1 MSSPQPVGA
10 HEQRSSH
17 APHVVQSDRG
27 ELDAR
32 PSDRAG
38 PLRVGLVSLHT
49 SPLEQAGSGDA
60 GGMNVYL
67 DALGRELVRAG
78 AAVDV
83 FTRAGGGDLPP
94 TVRTADGV
102 AVHHLQAG
110 PPGLAK
116 DALASYLC
124 AFWLAFAAHPRAGRL
139 DVLHGHY
146 WLSGWIGR
154 RARRHLGI
162 PMVQTFH
169 TLARAKNANLAP
181 GERPEP
187 ALRTTA
193 EDRVVAEAD
202 AVIAPTLAEATLL
215 RSAYRAHPGLVHVVE
230 PGVDMATFTAPRNAA
245 AARRDLGGGRIILHV
260 GRLQPLKG
268 PDVAVRTLAAL
279 VRGER
284 PGDVPIRLVVVGGPS
299 GSGGGLTD
307 AAALRSLATE
317 LGVADRLAVLAPR
330 PHAELAALYAA
341 ADVVVVP
348 SRSESFGLVALEA
361 QASGTPVVAAE
372 VGGLV
377 HAVGEGAGRL
387 VAGYDPLDWARA
399 VRRYLDDPAA
409 AAAAAERGRAHAS
422 RFGWGR
428 TAARTLEVYREARRA
443 HAAATG
449 PALTDASIAS
459 IASVASVAA
468 QGA

>member
-1 MSSPQPVGA
+1 MSHALPADRLRRSARRIDAVPQP
-10 HEQRSSH
+10 
-17 APHVVQSDRG
+17 
-27 ELDAR
+27 DAR

-38 PLRVGLVSLHT
+38 PLRVGLLSLHT

-60 GGMNVYL
+60 GGMNVSL
-67 DALGRELVRAG
+67 AALGRELARAG
-78 AAVDV
+78 VMVDV
-83 FTRAGGGDLPP
+83 FTRANGEDLPP

-102 AVHHLQAG
+102 AVHHLRAG

-124 AFWLAFAAHPRAGRL
+124 AFWLAFAAHPVTVRL
-139 DVLHGHY
+139 DLLHSHY
-146 WLSGWIGR
+146 WLSGWVGR
-154 RARRHLGI
+154 RARRRLGV
-162 PMVQTFH
+162 PLVQTFH

-187 ALRTTA
+187 VLRTTA

-202 AVIAPTLAEATLL
+202 AIVAPTVAEASLL
-215 RSAYRAHPGLVHVVE
+215 RIAYRAQPSRVHVVE
-230 PGVDMATFTAPRNAA
+230 PGVDVATFTAPRDAA

-268 PDVAVRTLAAL
+268 PDVALRTLAEI
-279 VRGER
+279 VRSER
-284 PGDVPIRLVVVGGPS
+284 PGELPTRLVVVGGPS
-299 GSGGGLTD
+299 GAGGALSD
-307 AAALRSLATE
+307 RAALERLAEE
-317 LGVADRLAVLAPR
+317 LGVADRFAVLAPR
-330 PHAELAALYAA
+330 PHPELAALYAA

-361 QASGTPVVAAE
+361 QASGTPVVAAA

-377 HAVGEGAGRL
+377 HAVGEGAGTL
-387 VAGYDPLDWARA
+387 VSGYEPAAWATA

-409 AAAAAERGRAHAS
+409 ASAAGRCGRAHAA
-422 RFGWGR
+422 RHGWDR
-428 TAARTLEVYREARRA
+428 TAARTLDVYRAVGA
-443 HAAATG
+443 QQLADAASA
-449 PALTDASIAS
+449 AS
-459 IASVASVAA
+459 